1 MDRENEQR
9 ISLKCSL
16 LCKQFEERKLLYVKE
31 LLILLFMEILCLFK
45 KGSTVLGLCCL
56 GNEMHESL

>member
-16 LCKQFEERKLLYVKE
+16 LCTPFEERKLLYVKE
-31 LLILLFMEILCLFK
+31 ILILLLMEILIK

-56 GNEMHESL
+56 GNKMHGSL